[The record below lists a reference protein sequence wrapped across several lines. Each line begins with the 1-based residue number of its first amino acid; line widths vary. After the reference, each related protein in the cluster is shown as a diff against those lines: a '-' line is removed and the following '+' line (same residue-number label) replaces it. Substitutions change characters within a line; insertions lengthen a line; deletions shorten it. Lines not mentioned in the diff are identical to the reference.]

1 MTQERDEAVDR
12 VIGLEEEV
20 EASGVASVEGD
31 ALAHARATLHAW
43 VDDMIGVVVS
53 PGLGRVTV
61 IHEGGRRST
70 IASATLPFIMS
81 LPVGAK
87 P

>member
-1 MTQERDEAVDR
+1 MSQERDEAVDR

-20 EASGVASVEGD
+20 EASGVALVEGD
-31 ALAHARATLHAW
+31 TLAHARATLHAW
-43 VDDMIGVVVS
+43 VDQMVGVVVS

-70 IASATLPFIMS
+70 ITSATLPFVMS

-87 P
+87 T